1 MAKISA
7 VLPTYNGEKFIR
19 QAIESCLAQ
28 SWQDFELVV
37 VNDASTDSTPEIVR
51 SYLDQRIILVQNT
64 KNETLPGALNTG
76 FRQARGDYF
85 IWMADDDR
93 WAIDAFEI
101 LGSYLGEHQEEAGVF
116 ADYGR
121 IDEDGNF
128 IERISLD
135 HLDPTQLKNT
145 HAFLYRKEVFQALN
159 GYDRQYFLIED
170 YEFWLRVWKEYKI
183 SYVHTEN
190 PLYYLRERGGS
201 LTDSN
206 RWKVHEMAA
215 RLQYERLGISRREY
229 QKRLAHVQV
238 QAAFEA
244 YRNREF
250 SVVRKRVKRAFFLDP
265 ACMLNRGLI
274 SISMRSFYN
283 IFR

>member
-1 MAKISA
+1 MAKISI

-19 QAIESCLAQ
+19 QAIDSCLAQ

-51 SYLDQRIILVQNT
+51 CYPDQRIVVLHHT
-64 KNETLPGALNTG
+64 KNEKLPEALNTG
-76 FRQARGDYF
+76 FRKARGDYF

-93 WAIDAFEI
+93 WANNAFEI
-101 LGSYLGEHQEEAGVF
+101 LGSYLDQHREAAGVY

-121 IDEDGNF
+121 IDEEENF

-135 HLDPTQLKNT
+135 HLDKTQLKNT
-145 HAFLYRKEVFQALN
+145 HAFLYRRDVFQALN
-159 GYDRQYFLIED
+159 GYDSQYFLIED
-170 YEFWLRVWKEYKI
+170 YEFWLRAWKQYKI
-183 SYVHTEN
+183 SYLPTEK

-215 RLQYERLGISRREY
+215 RLQYERLGISRANIESDWLMCRS
-229 QKRLAHVQV
+229 RLPLRLIETGIFSR
-238 QAAFEA
+238 FES
-244 YRNREF
+244 E
-250 SVVRKRVKRAFFLDP
+250 
-265 ACMLNRGLI
+265 
-274 SISMRSFYN
+274 
-283 IFR
+283 